1 MQISDFVYE
10 ESIWKCILP
19 QGDSNDDEAEREQ
32 KPVVTNHVPRSR
44 GKGLLQIQIQDS
56 KRQGPVELA
65 NKSDWKV
72 PLSRL
77 SEKQLSRK
85 GKTLIVD
92 RYKIK
97 ITREKIECLFG
108 TSWLNSEVIAFWLE
122 WWREQIGAGSEGNM
136 PAQNSTSKCY
146 FSSTYFYSKMMEG
159 GYNYKA
165 IKRWTKAIDVF
176 ALDMIVLPINETNSH
191 WFLAVIDFMQQRIEI
206 YDSMGKA
213 HSAVRETLLRWLGDE
228 HMSRKNSV
236 MDQAN
241 WSRQQNHRARIPRQ
255 LNGSDC
261 GVFMCLFAAYASLRR
276 PFTFSQKDI
285 PTVRRWMI
293 SIIAS

>member
-1 MQISDFVYE
+1 M
-10 ESIWKCILP
+10 P
-19 QGDSNDDEAEREQ
+19 QGDSNDDEARREQ
-32 KPVVTNHVPRSR
+32 KLVASNQLLRSR
-44 GKGLLQIQIQDS
+44 GKGLQIQIQDS

-65 NKSDWKV
+65 NKSDWKD

-77 SEKQLSRK
+77 SEKKLRRQ

-92 RYKIK
+92 RYNIK

-165 IKRWTKAIDVF
+165 IKRWTKKIDIF
-176 ALDMIVLPINETNSH
+176 ALDMIILPINETNSH
-191 WFLAVIDFMQQRIEI
+191 WFLAVIDFIQQRIEI
-206 YDSMGKA
+206 YDSLGKA

-228 HMSRKNSV
+228 HMSRK
-236 MDQAN
+236 
-241 WSRQQNHRARIPRQ
+241 
-255 LNGSDC
+255 
-261 GVFMCLFAAYASLRR
+261 SLRWTKLIGADSR
-276 PFTFSQKDI
+276 IIGLGSRVSSTALIAGCSCACSPPTLLYVVPLHSVRKTFQ
-285 PTVRRWMI
+285 RF
-293 SIIAS
+293 AGG